1 MKDLKP
7 IIAKNITILR
17 QNAKMTQSELAEKLN
32 YSDKAI
38 SKWERGE
45 SIPDITVLKAV
56 ADLFGVPLDY
66 LVQENQ
72 QEALPEPEQVPV
84 KWKNHKV
91 ITVLSILLVWLLAT
105 AVYVVMDMIY
115 DKTQLHL
122 LAFAYAVPVSVL
134 VWLVLNSVWFGGKH
148 NCAIVAVLMW
158 AILVSVVLALMLY
171 GLKIWQPLLLGI
183 PGQIIIAFWSK
194 LQYKEQKKK

>member
-1 MKDLKP
+1 MQDLKP

-17 QNAKMTQSELAEKLN
+17 QNAKMTQSELAERLN

-45 SIPDITVLKAV
+45 SIPDITVLKGL

-72 QEALPEPEQVPV
+72 QEAPTPEPETQPV
-84 KWKNHKV
+84 KRRNHKV
-91 ITVLSILLVWLLAT
+91 ITALSILLVWLVAT
-105 AVYVVMDMIY
+105 TVYVILDMIFE
-115 DKTQLHL
+115 KTQIHL
-122 LAFAYAVPVSVL
+122 VSFVYAVPVSVL
-134 VWLVLNSVWFGGKH
+134 VWLVMNSVWFGGKR

-158 AILVSVVLALMLY
+158 TILGSLVMTLMLC
-171 GLKIWQPLLLGI
+171 GLNVWQPLLLGI
-183 PGQIIIAFWSK
+183 PGQIIILFWSK
-194 LQYKEQKKK
+194 LQYREKK

>member
-1 MKDLKP
+1 VKDIKP

-45 SIPDITVLKAV
+45 SIPDITVLKAL

-72 QEALPEPEQVPV
+72 QEPAVPESETVPV
-84 KWKNHKV
+84 KRRNHKV

-105 AVYVVMDMIY
+105 AAYVVIDMIY
-115 DKTQLHL
+115 NKNQIHL
-122 LAFAYAVPVSVL
+122 LAFVYAVPVSVL

-158 AILVSVVLALMLY
+158 TILISVVLALMLY
-171 GLKIWQPLLLGI
+171 GLWIWQPLLLGI

-194 LQYKEQKKK
+194 LQYREKK

>member
-1 MKDLKP
+1 MKDIKP

-17 QNAKMTQSELAEKLN
+17 QNAKMTQSELAERLN

-45 SIPDITVLKAV
+45 SIPDITVLKALV
-56 ADLFGVPLDY
+56 DLFGVPLDY

-72 QEALPEPEQVPV
+72 QPVMPEPEAAPA
-84 KWKNHKV
+84 KRRNHKV
-91 ITVLSILLVWLLAT
+91 ITVLGILLVWLLAT
-105 AVYVVMDMIY
+105 GAYVVLDLIY
-115 DKTQLHL
+115 EKTQIHL
-122 LAFAYAVPVSVL
+122 LAFVYAVPVSVL
-134 VWLVLNSVWFGGKH
+134 VWLVMNSVWFGGKH

-158 AILVSVVLALMLY
+158 ATLIGVVLTLMLH
-171 GLKIWQPLLLGI
+171 GMMIWQPLLLGI

-194 LQYKEQKKK
+194 LQYKKK

>member
-1 MKDLKP
+1 VKDIKP

-45 SIPDITVLKAV
+45 SIPDITVLKAL

-72 QEALPEPEQVPV
+72 QEPAVPESETVPV
-84 KWKNHKV
+84 KRRNHKV

-105 AVYVVMDMIY
+105 AAYVVIDMIY
-115 DKTQLHL
+115 NKNQIHL
-122 LAFAYAVPVSVL
+122 LVFVYAVPVSVL

-158 AILVSVVLALMLY
+158 TILISVVLALMLY
-171 GLKIWQPLLLGI
+171 GLWIWQPLLLGI

-194 LQYKEQKKK
+194 LQYREKK

>member
-1 MKDLKP
+1 MKDIKP

-45 SIPDITVLKAV
+45 SIPDITVLKTL

-72 QEALPEPEQVPV
+72 QEPAVAEPAVAPV
-84 KWKNHKV
+84 KRRNHKV
-91 ITVLSILLVWLLAT
+91 ITVLSVLLVWLLAT
-105 AVYVVMDMIY
+105 VAYVVMDLIFE
-115 DKTQLHL
+115 KTQIHL
-122 LAFAYAVPVSVL
+122 LAFVYAVPISVL
-134 VWLVLNSVWFGGKH
+134 VWLVMNSVWFGGKH
-148 NCAIVAVLMW
+148 NCAIVAVMMW
-158 AILVSVVLALMLY
+158 AILISAVLTLMLF
-171 GLKIWQPLLLGI
+171 GMQIWQPLLLGI
-183 PGQIIIAFWSK
+183 PGQIIILFWSK
-194 LQYKEQKKK
+194 LQYRDKK